1 MAKDNVLCVPEDA
14 EASAELGSTMVLSC
28 KMVLLPLSLS
38 RVNGRRRQLLAPLL
52 PPSLSL
58 TLSSGAAAL
67 ARAGGW
73 PAWWPAWW
81 PWLERSDAA
90 AQRHGRPP
98 SCAGL
103 SHRRLPEG
111 ETAGDKNW
119 ACPFRPFSGASALLS
134 LYILFL
140 LLFCEVSCVVGAG
153 AGNGGAVVGAGR
165 PDLTCK

>member
-1 MAKDNVLCVPEDA
+1 MPLLFTHRPCTDRH
-14 EASAELGSTMVLSC
+14 GSTVVLSC

-38 RVNGRRRQLLAPLL
+38 RVNGRRQQLLAPLL

-58 TLSSGAAAL
+58 TLNSGVGAL
-67 ARAGGW
+67 ARAGGSGAAATGTGGPQRRRGLAHA
-73 PAWWPAWW
+73 PAHGWPAWW
-81 PWLERSDAA
+81 PWLGRSDAA

-103 SHRRLPEG
+103 SRRRLLEG

-134 LYILFL
+134 ASFSCFRFTKFL
-140 LLFCEVSCVVGAG
+140 A
-153 AGNGGAVVGAGR
+153 
-165 PDLTCK
+165 